1 MWQVQEGIPW
11 EAADGAGGRGGGQEK
26 IRTLLAKGQK
36 QEQKVRG
43 KGCYAIKSTMTK
55 PENHGIPKVKFGASE
70 FHAPT
75 PPGLGASIHVL
86 IWGEILNRSLQHHFF
101 FFFFFEG
108 DEGSL

>member
-1 MWQVQEGIPW
+1 
-11 EAADGAGGRGGGQEK
+11 
-26 IRTLLAKGQK
+26 
-36 QEQKVRG
+36 
-43 KGCYAIKSTMTK
+43 MTK

-101 FFFFFEG
+101 FFFFLRGTRGACKIVEVLA
-108 DEGSL
+108 ESTRLSEMNV